1 MLISRHALFAGLI
14 GIAVLAAATI
24 AGGQSNSSGLRS
36 GLRGNTPLQDEGPA
50 PRLLPQANTD
60 IRQVRSYPEQ
70 PPIIPHTI
78 EAYQLDANV
87 NQCLSCHAR
96 SRTGDSQAPM
106 VSITHFMDRDG
117 QFLSAVSPRRYFCIQ
132 CHVPQYPVKSPV
144 GNSFVDVDTLLNS
157 PPSGPKK

>member
-1 MLISRHALFAGLI
+1 MRISRPVLLSALAGFTVLVIGSFA
-14 GIAVLAAATI
+14 
-24 AGGQSNSSGLRS
+24 NSQTGPGGLRS
-36 GLRGNTPLQDEGPA
+36 GLRGDTPLQDVGPA

-60 IRQVRSYPEQ
+60 IREIRNYPEQ
-70 PPIIPHTI
+70 PPVIPHTI

-117 QFLSAVSPRRYFCIQ
+117 QFLASVSPRRYFCVQ
-132 CHVPQYPVKSPV
+132 CHVPQSPV
-144 GNSFVDVDTLLNS
+144 RSPIANRFVDVDSLLNA
-157 PPSGPKK
+157 PSGAAK

>member
-1 MLISRHALFAGLI
+1 MQASRSLL
-14 GIAVLAAATI
+14 LAALGGLAVASVGTI
-24 AGGQSNSSGLRS
+24 VSSQTGSSGLRS
-36 GLRGNTPLQDEGPA
+36 GLRGNTPLQEEGPA

-60 IRQVRSYPEQ
+60 IREVRNYPEQ

-106 VSITHFMDRDG
+106 VSITHYMDRDS
-117 QFLSAVSPRRYFCIQ
+117 QFLASVSPRRYFCIQ
-132 CHVPQYPVKSPV
+132 CHVPQHPVKPPV
-144 GNSFVDVDTLLNS
+144 ANRFIDVDTLLS
-157 PPSGPKK
+157 AQQKTKK

>member
-1 MLISRHALFAGLI
+1 MQISRHLL
-14 GIAVLAAATI
+14 LAAL
-24 AGGQSNSSGLRS
+24 AGIGVMAIGSLAGSQTGFNGLRS
-36 GLRGNTPLQDEGPA
+36 GLRGNTPLQDVGPA

-60 IRQVRSYPEQ
+60 IREIRNYPEQ
-70 PPIIPHTI
+70 PPVIPHSI

-117 QFLSAVSPRRYFCIQ
+117 QFLASVSPRRYFCIQ
-132 CHVPQYPVKSPV
+132 CHVPQYPVTPPV
-144 GNSFVDVDTLLNS
+144 ANRFIDVDTLLS
-157 PPSGPKK
+157 APSRAAK